1 MMALNGEIIPDCN
14 VTFTDG
20 VLYII
25 ESKGLNFATAKVMHL
40 HGDFGDSITLP
51 EIERKYPDVELLIY
65 EDATKGCVYR
75 YGNHRYEPDA
85 QMWEE
90 VGTTRGYA

>member
-1 MMALNGEIIPDCN
+1 MKALNDEIIDDCN

-25 ESKGLNFATAKVMHL
+25 ECKSLDFATTKIMHL
-40 HGDFGDSITLP
+40 HGDLGDCVSLA
-51 EIERKYPDVELLIY
+51 EIERKFPDVELVIY
-65 EDATKGCVYR
+65 ESALKGCVYR

>member
-1 MMALNGEIIPDCN
+1 MKALDDKIIPDCN

-25 ESKGLNFATAKVMHL
+25 ETHSLNFTTPTKIHL
-40 HGDFGDSITLP
+40 HGEFGDCVSLC
-51 EIERKYPDVELLIY
+51 EIERKYPDVEMVIY
-65 EDATKGCVYR
+65 ENASKGCVYR

>member
-1 MMALNGEIIPDCN
+1 MKALDDKIIPDCN

-20 VLYII
+20 VLYVI
-25 ESKGLNFATAKVMHL
+25 SCHGLDFTETQKRHL
-40 HGDFGDSITLP
+40 HGELGDCITLA
-51 EIERKYPDVELLIY
+51 EISRVRPDVEMVIY
-65 EDATKGCVYR
+65 ENATKGCVYR